1 MASAIATRYA
11 RALADAVLSASEL
24 DARAA
29 ASELR
34 GFAEMVSGS
43 QELGNVMKSPAVS
56 QVKKRAVVNRLA
68 TTLNVSRLVRNFLF
82 VVIDHR
88 RTSLFSQIAEAF
100 ESVLDE
106 RLGVV
111 RAQVTGAVTLSAE
124 EQSNL
129 QAELSRVA
137 GKQVRCEFSVDPELI
152 GGVTARIG
160 STLYD
165 GSVRSQLQN
174 LRERL
179 TA

>member
-11 RALADAVLSASEL
+11 NALADAVFVDKGA

-34 GFAEMVSGS
+34 SYAEAVAGS
-43 QELGNVMKSPAVS
+43 PELSVAMNSPAVS
-56 QVKKRAVVNRLA
+56 QSKKRAVTERIAGTLA
-68 TTLNVSRLVRNFLF
+68 ISKLIRNFLF

-88 RTSLFSQIAEAF
+88 RTPLLGQIAEAF

-106 RLGVV
+106 RTGVV
-111 RAQVTGAVTLSAE
+111 RAQVTGATELTPD
-124 EQSNL
+124 EQAKV

-137 GKQVRCEFSVDPELI
+137 GKQVRCEFSVDSALI

-160 STLYD
+160 STVYD
-165 GSVRSQLQN
+165 GSVRSRLQG